1 MFRRSNYFALVALL
15 LLLTGFQRLLAAQT
29 VTTEARLKEIDEYA
43 LKVGKDWTAP
53 GFAIAIVKDDKVIFA
68 KGYGVRELG
77 KTEGVDQNTLFAI
90 ASNTKAFTAAA
101 LGILVDE
108 GKIKWDDQVTKYLP
122 AFQLYDPYVTRELT
136 IRDLLSH
143 RSGLVTFGGDLL
155 WYESNYTRDEILH
168 RARFLKPSSSFRSRF
183 GYQNILFM
191 AAGELVAK
199 VSGMSWD
206 AFMKERFFTPLG
218 MKRTITTHTE
228 LLKAENVATPHNA
241 FEGKTRVIRYGNVDN
256 IGAAGAIKSSVAEM
270 AQWLRLQ
277 LARGSYDGKK
287 LFGAERSRE
296 MWTPHTVLGP
306 ISEQSEKSNPTRH
319 FSLYG
324 LGWIL
329 GDYQG
334 RLLVT
339 HGGGLDGMVSQV
351 ALMPEEKLGIVVLTN
366 SETALSTVL
375 VNKGLDVFLG
385 VAPRDWSSEFLARS
399 KQNEEAAKT
408 AAKKIEDSRV
418 PNTKPSLPL
427 SAYAGTYAGVM
438 FGDGI
443 VSEENGKL
451 VLKFVPSPLFVGD
464 LEHWHFDTFRIKWRD
479 TIVYPFPRGF
489 VTFTLNSQGKVDE
502 MKIDVPNPD
511 FLFTELEFKHL
522 P

>member
-1 MFRRSNYFALVALL
+1 MLRRSNYFAQVTLL
-15 LLLTGFQRLLAAQT
+15 LLLLVAPRLLLAQT
-29 VTTEARLKEIDEYA
+29 ATMEARLKEIDEYA
-43 LKVGKDWTAP
+43 VRVGNAWPAP
-53 GFAIAIVKDDKVIFA
+53 GFAIGIVKDDKVVFT

-77 KTEGVDQNTLFAI
+77 KLPAVDENTLFAI

-101 LGILVDE
+101 LAMLVDE
-108 GKIKWDDQVTKYLP
+108 GKIKWDDPVTKYLP
-122 AFQLYDPYVTRELT
+122 SFQLYDPYVTRELT
-136 IRDLLSH
+136 VRDLLSH
-143 RSGLVTFGGDLL
+143 RSGLATFAGDLL

-191 AAGELVAK
+191 AAGEVVAK

-218 MKRTITTHTE
+218 MKRTLTAHAD
-228 LLKAENVATPHNA
+228 LLKADNVSTPHNA
-241 FEGKTRVIRYGNVDN
+241 FEGNTRVIRYGNVDN

-277 LARGSYDGKK
+277 LGRGAYDGKK
-287 LFGAERSRE
+287 FFSTGQSRE
-296 MWTPHTVLGP
+296 MWTPHTVLGG

-329 GDYQG
+329 SDYQG
-334 RLLVT
+334 RLFVS
-339 HGGGLDGMVSQV
+339 HGGGLDGMVSQL
-351 ALMPEEKLGIVVLTN
+351 ALIPEEKLGIVVLTN
-366 SETALSTVL
+366 SETSLSTIL
-375 VNKGLDVFLG
+375 VNKVVDTFLG
-385 VAPRDWSSEFLARS
+385 VAPRDWNSEFLARS
-399 KQNEEAAKT
+399 KQSEDAAKA
-408 AAKKIEDSRV
+408 AAKKIEDSRM

-427 SAYAGTYAGVM
+427 SAYAGIYTGAM
-438 FGDGI
+438 FGDAR
-443 VSEENGKL
+443 VTEENGKL
-451 VLKFVPSPLFVGD
+451 VLKFVPSLLFVGD
-464 LEHWHFDTFRIKWRD
+464 LEHWQFDTFRIKWRD

-489 VTFTLNSQGKVDE
+489 LTFTLDPQAKVDE

-511 FLFTELEFKHL
+511 FDFKELEFKRK